1 MSAYLKKIQ
10 EAWEVFA
17 KETQIGPI
25 RDEQHY
31 ESMLSKLDELWTS
44 INGDENH
51 PLCELA
57 ELMSEL
63 VHCYETE
70 HHAVPEA
77 SGVDALRFLM
87 EEHGLCQGDLPE
99 IGSQGVV
106 SEILN
111 GHRELNLRQ
120 VKNLAERFG
129 VSTDTFIS

>member
-10 EAWEVFA
+10 TAWEVFA

-31 ESMLSKLDELWTS
+31 ESMLSKLDESLTS

-51 PLCELA
+51 PLWELA

-70 HHAVPEA
+70 HHPIPEA

-87 EEHGLCQGDLPE
+87 QEHGLCQGDLPE